1 MLRFRFLGIP
11 VGVHVTFLFIAVLG
25 LGEFR
30 GLEIAYW
37 TAAAFVAI
45 LLHEYGHA
53 LTARAFGAVG
63 ISITLFALG
72 GVTQYRHGRQM
83 SHGRSF
89 LVSAAGSG
97 VGILAGGVVI
107 ILYRLGVL
115 DSVPRLIDVFLTSFV
130 WAAMV
135 WGILNWIPI
144 VPLDGGSMVLHLA
157 SMVNEEKAPLIGQIV
172 TWITVVIVV
181 PIAVYN
187 DYLIAAFLVVM
198 FAFTGLRDYRRAA
211 APPPDPAPP
220 SADPVDRAT
229 ESPNDESPEHQ
240 EPPAFPI

>member
-1 MLRFRFLGIP
+1 MLRFTFLGIP
-11 VGVHVTFLFIAVLG
+11 VGVHATFLFIAILG
-25 LGEFR
+25 IGQYS

-37 TAAAFVAI
+37 TVAAFVAI
-45 LLHEYGHA
+45 LMHEYGHA

-97 VGILAGGVVI
+97 IGILAGGIVI
-107 ILYRLGVL
+107 GLYRIGML
-115 DSVPRLIDVFLTSFV
+115 DSAPRLIDVFLSSFV

-157 SMVNEEKAPLIGQIV
+157 AMANEEKAPLIGQIV
-172 TWITVVIVV
+172 TWTTVAIVV
-181 PIAVYN
+181 PVAVYN

-198 FAFTGLRDYRRAA
+198 FAMTGLRDYRKAK
-211 APPPDPAPP
+211 APSSKPASPPAE
-220 SADPVDRAT
+220 PVDGTT
-229 ESPNDESPEHQ
+229 EALEGEPPAHED
-240 EPPAFPI
+240 PPAFPI